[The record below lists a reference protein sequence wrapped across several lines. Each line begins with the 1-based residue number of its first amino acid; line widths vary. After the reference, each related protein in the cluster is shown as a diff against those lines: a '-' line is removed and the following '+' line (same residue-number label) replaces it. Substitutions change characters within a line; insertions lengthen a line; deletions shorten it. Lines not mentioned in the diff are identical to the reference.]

1 MSALGAA
8 AALASLLGNAS
19 VVPPRMPVPAPT
31 ELAERSATILGQ
43 VTSASRPE
51 TRDVQSAVERLDG
64 VVSDV
69 AGRFGENSIESVQ
82 AATEAGIALIRDWQC
97 FDLAHRYIERSLA
110 LSRAVFGIDHRE
122 TAFALQDLAVVRHE
136 LRPELLVQWS
146 GPLAREAIAVRTRV
160 LGKDHL
166 ETAGSERYMATW
178 LFGSWRTQRRAS
190 ARSPVLVE
198 SRELANHALGIL
210 EAAYGVGHGE
220 VVGLRYLQVQIALA
234 MQDYALAEA
243 LVGDLLMKYEVPCNA
258 VTGEPHAREL
268 LAKALRA
275 QSRTAEAKEL
285 MGAAGADACDAL
297 DVRP

>member
-8 AALASLLGNAS
+8 AALASLLGSAS
-19 VVPPRMPVPAPT
+19 AGIPRIPAPAPT
-31 ELAERSATILGQ
+31 ELAERSATILDQ
-43 VTSASRPE
+43 VASASRPE
-51 TRDVQSAVERLDG
+51 SRDVHSAVDRLDG

-82 AATEAGIALIRDWQC
+82 AATEAGIALIRDWER
-97 FDLAHRYIERSLA
+97 FDLAHRYIQRSLA
-110 LSRAVFGIDHRE
+110 LSRVVFGTDHRE

-136 LRPELLVQWS
+136 LRPELLIHWS

-166 ETAGSERYMATW
+166 ETAGSERYLATW

-198 SRELANHALGIL
+198 SQELAGHALGIL

-220 VVGLRYLQVQIALA
+220 VVGLRYLQVQIVLA
-234 MQDYALAEA
+234 MQAYALAETLA
-243 LVGDLLMKYEVPCNA
+243 GDLVMKYEVPCNA
-258 VTGEPHAREL
+258 VNGEPHARDL

-275 QSRTAEAKEL
+275 QSRVVEAEEF
-285 MGAAGADACDAL
+285 MGAAGADACA
-297 DVRP
+297 VRD

>member
-1 MSALGAA
+1 MSAFGAA
-8 AALASLLGNAS
+8 VALASLLGNAS
-19 VVPPRMPVPAPT
+19 AGPLRIPAPT
-31 ELAERSATILGQ
+31 ELGERSDTILDQ
-43 VTSASRPE
+43 VASASRPE
-51 TRDVQSAVERLDG
+51 SRDVQRAVDRLDG

-82 AATEAGIALIRDWQC
+82 AATEAGIALIRDWDR
-97 FDLAHRYIERSLA
+97 FDLAHRYLQRSLA
-110 LSRAVFGIDHRE
+110 LSRVVFGTDHRE

-136 LRPELLVQWS
+136 LRPELLIQWS

-166 ETAGSERYMATW
+166 ETAGSERYLATW

-198 SRELANHALGIL
+198 SRELAGHALGIL

-234 MQDYALAEA
+234 MQDYALAETLA
-243 LVGDLLMKYEVPCNA
+243 GDLLMKYEVPCNA
-258 VTGEPHAREL
+258 VKKEPHAREM

-275 QSRTAEAKEL
+275 QSRTVEAEEV
-285 MGAAGADACDAL
+285 MTAAGADACAVKD
-297 DVRP
+297 